1 MSHEQARPKTRPIR
15 FQFHRLKA
23 ALSLRERALQDFWRS
38 LPVSQR
44 HAQFVLCGQ
53 RRGSH
58 KLHEA
63 IRRALG
69 DAAWSFVTGQSNTL
83 RDEGSS
89 PAEGSPCR

>member
-23 ALSLRERALQDFWRS
+23 ALSLRERALQDFWHS

-63 IRRALG
+63 IRCGLG
-69 DAAWSFVTGQSNTL
+69 EPGWLFVTGQTDTL
-83 RDEGSS
+83 RDERADHAAG
-89 PAEGSPCR
+89 

>member
-1 MSHEQARPKTRPIR
+1 MSLEFVRPKTPPIR

-58 KLHEA
+58 KLHDA
-63 IRRALG
+63 IRRTLG
-69 DAAWSFVTGQSNTL
+69 EPAWLFVTGQTDTL
-83 RDEGSS
+83 RDEGGGN
-89 PAEGSPCR
+89 AG